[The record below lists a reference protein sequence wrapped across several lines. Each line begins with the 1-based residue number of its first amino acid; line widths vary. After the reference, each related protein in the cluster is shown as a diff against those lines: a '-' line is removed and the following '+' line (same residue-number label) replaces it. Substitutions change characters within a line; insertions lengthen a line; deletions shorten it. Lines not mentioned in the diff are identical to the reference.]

1 MAGFDETI
9 AALRL
14 INTPKI
20 GAGSFHRLV
29 SEYGSAAATVD
40 KIEHGGK
47 YRPWEKDRALQEIE
61 TAAELGIRILLSDDD
76 EYPAMLKASAAP
88 PPILYVKGNVDALN
102 YGKALAIVG
111 ARSASVTGR
120 KTAARFAYDL
130 SERGICI
137 VSGMARG
144 IDTSAHKGAMYARG
158 ETGRTIAVLGTGVD
172 IPYPAE
178 NAELYEQIAVNG
190 CIVSE
195 LPFGTAPNPQHFP
208 QRNRIIAGLSEGVL
222 VIEAGLNSGSLI
234 TARLA
239 REQKKMLFAVPGT
252 PGESR
257 SQGVNLLIKEGAV
270 LAETAADILPF
281 LKGNKIM
288 TPAKKETPRQKVLVF
303 ENNDANF
310 SRQKSEPD
318 NLTDMLTLDGV
329 SIDELIRLSGKSAAE
344 IAAEILELELNG
356 IVERR
361 AGNRIALCK
370 RI

>member
-1 MAGFDETI
+1 MAGFEETI

-20 GAGSFHRLV
+20 GAGNFHRLTG
-29 SEYGSAAATVD
+29 EYGSAAMAVE
-40 KIEHGGK
+40 KVEHGGK
-47 YRPWEKDRALQEIE
+47 YRPWERERALQEIE
-61 TAAELGIRILLSDDD
+61 TAEKLGIRILLSDDD

-111 ARSASVTGR
+111 ARGASVTGR

-130 SERGICI
+130 CERGVCI
-137 VSGMARG
+137 ISGMARG

-178 NAELYEQIAVNG
+178 NTELYEQIAVNG

-195 LPFGTAPNPQHFP
+195 LPLGTAPNPQNFP
-208 QRNRIIAGLSEGVL
+208 RRNRIIAGLSEGVL
-222 VIEAGLNSGSLI
+222 VVEAGVNSGSLI

-239 REQKKMLFAVPGT
+239 REQKKLLFAVPGT

-257 SQGVNLLIKEGAV
+257 SQGSNLLIKEGAV
-270 LAETAADILPF
+270 LTETTADILPF

-288 TPAKKETPRQKVLVF
+288 MPAKKETPRQKVLVF

-310 SRQKSEPD
+310 SRQKNEPD

>member
-1 MAGFDETI
+1 MAGFEETI

-20 GAGSFHRLV
+20 GAGNFHRLTG
-29 SEYGSAAATVD
+29 EYGSAAMAVE
-40 KIEHGGK
+40 KVEHGGK
-47 YRPWEKDRALQEIE
+47 YRPWERERALREIE
-61 TAAELGIRILLSDDD
+61 TAAELGIRILLYSDGA
-76 EYPAMLKASAAP
+76 YPAALRASVTP
-88 PPILYVKGNVDALN
+88 PPVLYVKGNVDALN

-111 ARSASVTGR
+111 ARGASVTGR

-130 SERGICI
+130 CERGVCI
-137 VSGMARG
+137 ISGMARG
-144 IDTSAHKGAMYARG
+144 
-158 ETGRTIAVLGTGVD
+158 VLGTGVD

-190 CIVSE
+190 CIISE
-195 LPFGTAPNPQHFP
+195 LPLGTAPNPQHFP

-288 TPAKKETPRQKVLVF
+288 TQAKKETPRQKVLVF